1 MKKQK
6 KLNLGKIKIA
16 GVNNTNSILGGAT
29 TYCLSVN
36 VLVNTCDCPQVTDA
50 CDSSPNKTCSGNTR
64 AETDLC
70 TNTTKGNDGSQQ
82 F

>member
-16 GVNNTNSILGGAT
+16 GVNNTSSILGGAT
-29 TYCLSVN
+29 THCQSVD
-36 VLVNTCDCPQVTDA
+36 VFEETCNCPQVTDA
-50 CDSSPNKTCSGNTR
+50 CDSSPDKTCSGNTR

-70 TNTTKGNDGSQQ
+70 TNTTEGNGGSQQ